1 MILVILV
8 IGILMIILGIVL
20 YDKLNSGKDEI
31 GTIFQIVGTVAT
43 IISTIVAIVL
53 LICVLNRVNIDKKIA
68 LYEEENA
75 KIEQQ
80 ISDAVKQ

>member
-8 IGILMIILGIVL
+8 IGILMIILGVVL
-20 YDKLNSGKDEI
+20 YDKLDSGKDEI

-53 LICVLNRVNIDKKIA
+53 LICVGGGHEHEETGMCLIQSYRREINTLI
-68 LYEEENA
+68 YER
-75 KIEQQ
+75 
-80 ISDAVKQ
+80 S